1 MTTLLKTRSKRDLWL
16 LAFRQRSLWLRALKF
31 GFTAGLLQALV
42 NQGDVWYRHA
52 VSTSVIMKTIASPLI
67 GLTLVLLTSAG
78 TWVQDHYEGVNV
90 NYER

>member
-1 MTTLLKTRSKRDLWL
+1 MTAPVKTRSRRDLWL

-31 GFTAGLLQALV
+31 GFTAGMLQALV

-52 VSTSVIMKTIASPLI
+52 ASTGVIMKTIASPLI
-67 GLTLVLLTSAG
+67 GLTLVFLTSAG
-78 TWVQDHYEGVNV
+78 TWVQDHEEMNV